1 LKDKVL
7 CDTDIVSALA
17 KADALDT
24 LTLIFPD
31 TEFLITEYV
40 RDELMISKRE
50 GFDFPKKIFDFC
62 HTTTLDEDE
71 LKIYE
76 SLDVLEIS
84 TTDLKNLVI
93 AKNRN
98 IPLLTND
105 SKLYREGEKRGIV
118 VYDLRQLLKAIHKE
132 ELLPK
137 EELREMIRKIEE
149 KDNTH
154 IKNTWN
160 IFED

>member
-1 LKDKVL
+1 M
-7 CDTDIVSALA
+7 SALA

-24 LTLIFPD
+24 LPLIFPD
-31 TEFLITEYV
+31 SKFLITEYV
-40 RDELMISKRE
+40 RDELLVSKRE
-50 GFDFPKKIFDFC
+50 GLDFPEKIFDLC
-62 HTTTLDEDE
+62 ITTTLDENE

-105 SKLYREGEKRGIV
+105 SKLYNEGVNRGV
-118 VYDLRQLLKAIHKE
+118 TVYDLREILKAINKE
-132 ELLPK
+132 KLLSK
-137 EELREMIRKIEE
+137 ADLREVMKKIEE
-149 KDNTH
+149 KDNTY
-154 IKNTWN
+154 IKNKSN
-160 IFED
+160 IFEK